1 GREGVTGL
9 AIHPQ
14 APSTVFAG
22 TFGDGIFKTTSGGA
36 TWVDVTAGLSNQAGG
51 RITIFSLV
59 FDPQTPA
66 TLYAGSFDNGVF
78 KTTNG
83 GGSWSQSNTGLPA
96 DAVVPAPPLHPP
108 RTHPPRPSSCRG
120 PRARPVRLPAAHRP
134 TAPPP
139 PAGGGRAP
147 PPQPPGRRQCRGAY
161 VRQYRDPRLA
171 SPALRGAARRRH
183 LEPRRDM

>member
-1 GREGVTGL
+1 
-9 AIHPQ
+9 P
-14 APSTVFAG
+14 
-22 TFGDGIFKTTSGGA
+22 TSGGA

-96 DAVVPAPPLHPP
+96 DAVVHALAINPAGTCLHAGTGAGAYDFASAIDPQCPAPPTLAAALTPTSLLVDVHAQA
-108 RTHPPRPSSCRG
+108 RTF
-120 PRARPVRLPAAHRP
+120 P
-134 TAPPP
+134 TI
-139 PAGGGRAP
+139 
-147 PPQPPGRRQCRGAY
+147 
-161 VRQYRDPRLA
+161 V
-171 SPALRGAARRRH
+171 
-183 LEPRRDM
+183 